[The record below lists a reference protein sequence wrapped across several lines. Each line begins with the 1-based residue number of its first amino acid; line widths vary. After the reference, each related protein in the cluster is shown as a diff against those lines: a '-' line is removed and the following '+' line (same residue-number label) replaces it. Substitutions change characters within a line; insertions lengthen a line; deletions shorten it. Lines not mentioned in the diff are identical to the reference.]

1 MITLLGG
8 RKTSKDG
15 IHVFMGIRSVDKR
28 VILDVTLLALAD
40 HTSGWYQVLLK
51 WVSYSK
57 RKYISNRRS
66 APAGENR
73 ASE

>member
-28 VILDVTLLALAD
+28 VKLDVTLLALAD
-40 HTSGWYQVLLK
+40 HTSAVVPGIIKMCLK
-51 WVSYSK
+51 QQEEVHKQQKVSTCW
-57 RKYISNRRS
+57 
-66 APAGENR
+66 
-73 ASE
+73 